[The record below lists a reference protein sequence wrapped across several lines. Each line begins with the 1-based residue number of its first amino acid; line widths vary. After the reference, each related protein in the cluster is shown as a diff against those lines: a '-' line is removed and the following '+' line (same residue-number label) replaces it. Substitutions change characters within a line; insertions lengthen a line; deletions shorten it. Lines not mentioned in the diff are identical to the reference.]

1 MNTFSFYSSISSVDT
16 LVHERIGSNESSLD
30 DSQAQVGTLPPL
42 LPRSAWNSQIA
53 FLRVAFRAKQALDRV
68 EKEADVLRS

>member
-1 MNTFSFYSSISSVDT
+1 MNDMSVSSISSVDT
-16 LVHERIGSNESSLD
+16 PVHERIGSNESSVD

-68 EKEADVLRS
+68 EKEADLLRS

>member
-1 MNTFSFYSSISSVDT
+1 MNDMSASSISSVDIS
-16 LVHERIGSNESSLD
+16 VHERTGSNESALE
-30 DSQAQVGTLPPL
+30 DSQAQVDTLPPL

-68 EKEADVLRS
+68 EKKADMLRS

>member
-1 MNTFSFYSSISSVDT
+1 MNDMSASSISSVDT
-16 LVHERIGSNESSLD
+16 PVHERTDSNESSLE

-53 FLRVAFRAKQALDRV
+53 FLRVVFRAKQALDRV

>member
-1 MNTFSFYSSISSVDT
+1 MNDMSASSISSVDIS
-16 LVHERIGSNESSLD
+16 VHERSGSNESSVD

-68 EKEADVLRS
+68 EKEAEVLRS

>member
-1 MNTFSFYSSISSVDT
+1 MNDISVSSISSVDT
-16 LVHERIGSNESSLD
+16 PAHERTGSNESSLD
-30 DSQAQVGTLPPL
+30 DSQTQVGTLPPV

>member
-1 MNTFSFYSSISSVDT
+1 MNDMSASSILSVDT
-16 LVHERIGSNESSLD
+16 PVHKRIGSNESSLD

-42 LPRSAWNSQIA
+42 LPRSAWNNQLA
-53 FLRVAFRAKQALDRV
+53 FLRVVFRAKQALDRV

>member
-1 MNTFSFYSSISSVDT
+1 MNDMSVSSISSVDT
-16 LVHERIGSNESSLD
+16 PVHERTDSNESSIN
-30 DSQAQVGTLPPL
+30 DSQAQVDTLPPL

-68 EKEADVLRS
+68 EKEAAMLRS

>member
-1 MNTFSFYSSISSVDT
+1 MNDMSVSSISSGDT
-16 LVHERIGSNESSLD
+16 PVHERIGSNESSVD

-68 EKEADVLRS
+68 ETNAQVLRS

>member
-1 MNTFSFYSSISSVDT
+1 MNDISVSSISSVDT
-16 LVHERIGSNESSLD
+16 PVHERIGSNESSVD

>member
-1 MNTFSFYSSISSVDT
+1 MNDMSPSSISSVDT
-16 LVHERIGSNESSLD
+16 PVHERTDSNESSLE

-53 FLRVAFRAKQALDRV
+53 FLRVVFRAKQALDRV
-68 EKEADVLRS
+68 EKEANVLRS

>member
-1 MNTFSFYSSISSVDT
+1 MNDMSASSISSVDT
-16 LVHERIGSNESSLD
+16 PVIERTGSNESSVD
-30 DSQAQVGTLPPL
+30 DSQAQVGTLPSL

-68 EKEADVLRS
+68 EKEADMLRS

>member
-1 MNTFSFYSSISSVDT
+1 MNDMSASSISSVDIS
-16 LVHERIGSNESSLD
+16 VHERIGSNESCLD
-30 DSQAQVGTLPPL
+30 DSLAPVGSLPPL

-53 FLRVAFRAKQALDRV
+53 FLRVVFRAKQALDRV

>member
-1 MNTFSFYSSISSVDT
+1 MNDMSASSISSVDT
-16 LVHERIGSNESSLD
+16 PVQRIGSNESSVD
-30 DSQAQVGTLPPL
+30 DSHAQVGTLPPL

-68 EKEADVLRS
+68 ETNAQVLRS

>member
-1 MNTFSFYSSISSVDT
+1 MNDISVSSISSVDT
-16 LVHERIGSNESSLD
+16 PVHERIGSNESSVD

-68 EKEADVLRS
+68 EKEADMLRS

>member
-1 MNTFSFYSSISSVDT
+1 MNDMSVSSISSVDT
-16 LVHERIGSNESSLD
+16 PVIERTGSNESSVD
-30 DSQAQVGTLPPL
+30 DSQAQVGTLPSL

-68 EKEADVLRS
+68 EKEADMLRS

>member
-1 MNTFSFYSSISSVDT
+1 MNDMSASSTSSVDT
-16 LVHERIGSNESSLD
+16 PVHERTGSNESALE

-53 FLRVAFRAKQALDRV
+53 FLIVVFRAKQALDRV
-68 EKEADVLRS
+68 EKEAEVLRS